1 MYIYIL
7 LLFII
12 VQKLK
17 AQLGQGSYS
26 VVHEAENLITHERV
40 AVKCIT
46 KSKLSAGDLD
56 ALKNEVSIMRQLNH
70 PNIVK
75 LEDFYEEDDMYYIV
89 TELLDGIL
97 LLLLFYF
104 RW

>member
-1 MYIYIL
+1 M
-7 LLFII
+7 
-12 VQKLK
+12 
-17 AQLGQGSYS
+17 
-26 VVHEAENLITHERV
+26 
-40 AVKCIT
+40 KCIT

-89 TELLDGIL
+89 TELLDGIYIIYY
-97 LLLLFYF
+97 LFF
-104 RW
+104 I